1 MPLRSWAM
9 LEKLTLLALF
19 VLLPVASIVTLTI
32 LASQALAQ
40 RRRARDPARLK
51 CPECG
56 YSRVGLA
63 TSTCP
68 ECGCDTAQRWGRPG
82 PGLRFLE
89 RVLLIVSA
97 ISILG
102 IIWIV
107 LLPLFGD

>member
-1 MPLRSWAM
+1 MV
-9 LEKLTLLALF
+9 LETLALLVFTIVLPVACIVTLLAG
-19 VLLPVASIVTLTI
+19 
-32 LASQALAQ
+32 QALA
-40 RRRARDPARLK
+40 RRRQARDPARLK

-82 PGLRFLE
+82 PGVRLLE
-89 RVLLIVSA
+89 RVLLIVAA